1 MSKIKA
7 IGLIALAATLLLS
20 GCQKKE
26 ESQQLLTGQLNVP
39 EQVNYKTVTPKIK
52 NYTVTS
58 NIATELYYPLQVD
71 LKWSDTNSRYS
82 QMLVQS
88 GDVVAE
94 DQELMTFEKQNKDAD
109 MAELNLKLTRK
120 QEEITNAKASRQA
133 EITAAKEKLAGL
145 TGHELR
151 IAQLKVEKLEISYEK
166 YVYQAGRELAAI
178 QEDIDEVQEYL
189 DDDTLVA
196 PISGTIGGMASFDEG
211 DKVESGVTVARIRSQ
226 KYLLKV
232 KTNANKLRYN
242 MKVVFSAGAGEN
254 AVSCTGTVISCPS
267 LFRSDVGHNEA
278 WILLDEEIDP
288 NTVKQ
293 KVQCYCTQL
302 SLKDVLV
309 VDRSAL
315 YTEGQKYYVNILVDN
330 TVQKRYV
337 IPGLTNSTEAWIIDG
352 LTEDQVLVLN

>member
-26 ESQQLLTGQLNVP
+26 ESKQLLTGELNVP
-39 EQVNYKTVTPKIK
+39 EQVNYKTVTPSIK
-52 NYTVTS
+52 NYAVTS
-58 NIATELYYPLQVD
+58 SIVTELYYPLQVD
-71 LKWSDTNSRYS
+71 LKWTDTNSRYS
-82 QMLVQS
+82 ELLIKS
-88 GDVVAE
+88 GDTVTE
-94 DQELMTFEKQNKDAD
+94 GEKIMTFEKQNKDAD
-109 MAELNLKLTRK
+109 MAELNLRLTRK
-120 QEEITNAKASRQA
+120 QEEIAASKASRQA
-133 EITAAKEKLAGL
+133 EIAAAKEKLASL

-151 IAQLKVEKLEISYEK
+151 IAQLKIEKLEISYEK
-166 YVYQAGRELAAI
+166 FVYQSGRELAAI
-178 QEDIDEVQEYL
+178 QEDIAEVQAYL

-196 PISGTIGGMASFDEG
+196 PITGTISGTSAFDEG
-211 DKVESGVTVARIRSQ
+211 DKVESGVIVGRIRYQ

-232 KTNANKLRYN
+232 NTGANKLRYN
-242 MKVVFSAGAGEN
+242 MKVVFTAGNGDN

-267 LFRSDVGHNEA
+267 LFRADVGQNEA
-278 WILLDEEIDP
+278 WILLDEEVDP
-288 NTVKQ
+288 AAIKQ
-293 KVQCYCTQL
+293 KVHCSCIQL

-309 VDRSAL
+309 IDRAAL
-315 YTEGQKYYVNILVDN
+315 YTEEQKYYVNILVDN